1 MDVFLYHR
9 VIKYLKKGQ
18 LTVQEQ
24 EICKKVGVKDLFW
37 FDDVIS
43 QFADISKIEC
53 VKHQMKALVQ
63 SYPKMQLLSSTDFYY
78 KRY

>member
-43 QFADISKIEC
+43 QFSDISKIEC

-63 SYPKMQLLSSTDFYY
+63 SYPKM
-78 KRY
+78 

>member
-18 LTVQEQ
+18 LTVQEH
-24 EICKKVGVKDLFW
+24 EICKKVGVKDLFL

>member
-18 LTVQEQ
+18 LTVQEH

-53 VKHQMKALVQ
+53 VKCASNESSCPELSEDAIIIVNR
-63 SYPKMQLLSSTDFYY
+63 LLL
-78 KRY
+78 